1 MGPEI
6 DDGREA
12 KIVVKRLW
20 VEIGMLKAILLKAQ
34 RGTWRDILFLRE
46 YKNYHYSKA
55 ETLLC
60 QQRSVKSRLCFFQ

>member
-34 RGTWRDILFLRE
+34 RETWRDILFLRE
-46 YKNYHYSKA
+46 YKNYHK
-55 ETLLC
+55 
-60 QQRSVKSRLCFFQ
+60 QKVGRNMDVKVQSG